1 MSIGAT
7 ANRAMIR
14 VCGAA
19 LLAAL
24 VPGVLAAQAA
34 APVLPA
40 AAPPAATLA
49 PAPAQP
55 LQAPASGGTALAP
68 PPNAQ
73 DPNAQFSINQ
83 AVGDWI
89 VRCGRIEVK
98 SPAPCDVIQISVNKD
113 NKQRISSFSLA
124 YVPSRDAYAMQIVVP
139 TGVALGK
146 GLTLV
151 AGARSMNGVKF
162 SRCERDGCYV
172 EMLVDNATI
181 QALSTA
187 GKTTN
192 LTVVSYGKFNEIK
205 LPVSLN
211 GFPEAID
218 RMKSFSRDRAIALP
232 PQPGEPAAA
241 AAAKAPA
248 KAPAKPAA
256 KPAAR

>member
-1 MSIGAT
+1 MSIDAA
-7 ANRAMIR
+7 ANRTMIR
-14 VCGAA
+14 ACAVSLFAVSA
-19 LLAAL
+19 L
-24 VPGVLAAQAA
+24 GVMAAQAA
-34 APVLPA
+34 APALPPA
-40 AAPPAATLA
+40 APAAATLA

-55 LQAPASGGTALAP
+55 LTQPQSVPSATGGGAALAP

-73 DPNAQFSINQ
+73 DPNGQFSINQ
-83 AVGDWI
+83 SVGDWV
-89 VRCGRIEVK
+89 VRCGKIEVK
-98 SPAPCDVIQISVNKD
+98 SPAPCDVIQVSVNKD
-113 NKQRISSFSLA
+113 TKQRITSFSLA

-146 GLTLV
+146 GMTLV
-151 AGARSMNGVKF
+151 AGAHSMNGVKF

-232 PQPGEPAAA
+232 PQAGDAAT
-241 AAAKAPA
+241 AAKAPA
-248 KAPAKPAA
+248 KAPAKAA
-256 KPAAR
+256 GR